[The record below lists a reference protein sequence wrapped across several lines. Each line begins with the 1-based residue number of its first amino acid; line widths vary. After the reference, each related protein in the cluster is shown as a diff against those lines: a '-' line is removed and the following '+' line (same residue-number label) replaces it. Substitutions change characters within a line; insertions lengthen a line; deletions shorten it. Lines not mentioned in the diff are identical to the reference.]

1 MKNKVSIELFEGK
14 DGWRWHAKRSG
25 RIIAECGEGYT
36 RRSKAVR
43 TLNNFLAAIQADAF
57 IIK

>member
-1 MKNKVSIELFEGK
+1 MIEFFEGK

-25 RIIAECGEGYT
+25 RVIAECGEGYT

-43 TLNNFLAAIQADAF
+43 TLNNFLAAIQAVAYT
-57 IIK
+57 IK